1 MRLAFF
7 EDRRVDGLAPLA
19 LLRPACEIVC
29 GQWSA
34 RERAV
39 RTLGPVEWGLFARP
53 HLAET
58 YREAHPEAVV
68 NDLPWLQRGPTLL
81 LNSRWVCDAAELA
94 AIRPDE
100 TGVVDGEVAFVTV
113 DPAEVPL
120 AEVGDTT
127 GGDAE
132 PFVSRVA
139 RLRSSRRLAGGKLAR
154 HPWDTVEWNGR
165 QLAKDFLA
173 DQLARTA
180 PDGPALSHRDRPD
193 IAILGDR
200 DQVFI
205 EQDAEIEPYVV
216 LDVRRGPV
224 TIGSRAVVQA
234 FSRIEGP
241 CFIGADSQLFR
252 ANIRGGTTIGPV
264 CRVGGEVEASILHAH
279 VNKYHDGFLGH
290 SYICPWV
297 NLGAQTANSDLK
309 NDYTPVRLPS
319 DGGGVDTGLVKVGCF
334 VGDHTKTGL
343 GSLINTGSVIGAMC
357 MILPAGGLLP
367 RSIPSFA
374 AVWHGAIADRFPLD
388 RSIAAAKAAMERRNV
403 DLTPA
408 MERLLRHVHRESAA
422 AREAAIAKSQHGH
435 RTLQEAPR

>member
-7 EDRRVDGLAPLA
+7 EDRRVEGLAPLT
-19 LLRPACEIVC
+19 LLRPACEVLC
-29 GQWSA
+29 GQWSL

-53 HLAET
+53 YLSET
-58 YREAHPEAVV
+58 YCEAHPEAVV
-68 NDLPWLQRGPTLL
+68 NDLRWLQRGPTLL

-100 TGVVDGEVAFVTV
+100 TGIVDGEVAFVTV

-120 AEVGDTT
+120 ADIGDTT

-139 RLRSSRRLAGGKLAR
+139 RLRSSRRLAGGQLAK
-154 HPWDTVEWNGR
+154 HPWELVEWNGR
-165 QLAKDFLA
+165 QLTKDFLVSRSGG
-173 DQLARTA
+173 LAHENSLIQRE
-180 PDGPALSHRDRPD
+180 RPD
-193 IAILGDR
+193 VAILGDR
-200 DQVFI
+200 DQVHI
-205 EQDAEIEPYVV
+205 AADADVEPFVV
-216 LDVRRGPV
+216 IDARRGPV
-224 TIGSRAVVQA
+224 TIGSRAIVQA
-234 FSRIEGP
+234 FTRIEGP
-241 CFIGADSQLFR
+241 CAIGYDTQLFR

-264 CRVGGEVEASILHAH
+264 CRVGGEVEASILHEH

-309 NDYTPVRLPS
+309 NDYTAVTLTSER
-319 DGGGVDTGLVKVGCF
+319 GCVDTGLVKVGCF

-374 AVWHGAIADRFPLD
+374 SVWHGAIADRFPLE
-388 RSIAAAKAAMERRNV
+388 RSLAGARAAMERRNV
-403 DLTPA
+403 ELTPA
-408 MERLLRHVHRESAA
+408 MERLLRHVHRESAP
-422 AREAAIAKSQHGH
+422 AREAAIDRNRQRHAES
-435 RTLQEAPR
+435 RETAR